1 MTKNVFVNFVS
12 LIMSAWINWI
22 KDICVRVSPIYHIW
36 LVRRL
41 KKKKTINVVF
51 FAASVSMWRYQ
62 RLYECMAKNPRF
74 NTNIIILPASAYSES
89 QQDADT
95 SALMNFFNFT
105 KQVEKARIY
114 GVYNTITNSNVS
126 LKKQIGLNIEIDK
139 ESVILYE
146 SAN

>member
-1 MTKNVFVNFVS
+1 
-12 LIMSAWINWI
+12 
-22 KDICVRVSPIYHIW
+22 
-36 LVRRL
+36 
-41 KKKKTINVVF
+41 
-51 FAASVSMWRYQ
+51 
-62 RLYECMAKNPRF
+62 
-74 NTNIIILPASAYSES
+74 
-89 QQDADT
+89 
-95 SALMNFFNFT
+95 MNFFNFT